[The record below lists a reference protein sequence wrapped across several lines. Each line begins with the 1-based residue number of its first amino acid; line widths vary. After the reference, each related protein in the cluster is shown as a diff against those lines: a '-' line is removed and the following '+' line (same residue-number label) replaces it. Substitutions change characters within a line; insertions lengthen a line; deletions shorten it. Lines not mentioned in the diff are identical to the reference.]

1 MFHHM
6 RRFALASLTVVLAT
20 VVVPL
25 TGAVPAGAQAGPT
38 LAVATTAPRHVAWDR
53 CSAVVPARA
62 RCGHIRVLVDP
73 ARPGLGYQRVGFE
86 LYPHRNGTR
95 PARETIVAN
104 EGGPG
109 YPSTGSRD
117 YYLGLFRPLLRRHDL
132 LLVDQRGTGTSQ
144 AVVCKPLQHG
154 TLPYVRAVTACGRQF
169 GARADTYTTAYAAND
184 LAAVLDALHI
194 PTIDLYGDS
203 YGTFFS
209 QVFALYHPDRLR
221 TLILDASYPVT
232 GNDVWWRDTNRAIRD
247 ALHRVCDRAPA
258 CSSLPGNPVARM
270 RAVVKRVAR
279 HPVTGWAPNSD
290 GVRTKVTINGRT
302 LALVTANAT
311 YGTSIYRELDSAVRA
326 FQAGYA
332 RPLLRLVAENVS
344 GSGDN
349 GAARDFSYGE
359 YVAVICNDYPQLWD
373 VSLPPGPQR
382 EAQYRAAVANLR
394 ATDPNAFDPLS
405 IHAWISSAW
414 TEPRTCIGWPSPSK
428 HWLPPSPPAATYPNV
443 PTLVLSGDL
452 DSITSPEGGHAVA
465 SHFSNATFVSV
476 ANVGHVTALGDY
488 QQCAAGIVRRFVSS
502 GGVVS
507 GTGCAATANPNVRV
521 VPRFAPTSSQL
532 VPAMQGHVVRSSLT
546 DRRIVSAAALA
557 VGDVIT
563 RWYVNYSGSGVGLQ
577 GGHFSYRGGTTV
589 TFRLRDL
596 RFVRDVP
603 VTGTV
608 VWDET
613 TGHVTARLLVNGP
626 GGHDGH
632 LKLHWDDWHQ
642 QAKAIVVGQLGG
654 HQVRLVTGAP

>member
-1 MFHHM
+1 M
-6 RRFALASLTVVLAT
+6 RRVLIASLS
-20 VVVPL
+20 VVVAAVAVPL
-25 TGAVPAGAQAGPT
+25 LGALPAGAHAGLSHAAASASP
-38 LAVATTAPRHVAWDR
+38 ARVVWDR
-53 CSAVVPARA
+53 CAAAVPARA

-73 ARPGLGYQRVGFE
+73 ARPRWGHQRVGFE
-86 LYPHRNGTR
+86 LYPHRDRAR
-95 PARETIVAN
+95 PALETIVAN

-144 AVVCKPLQHG
+144 VVVCKPLQHG
-154 TLPYVRAVTACGRQF
+154 TMPYVQAVTACGKQL
-169 GARADTYTTAYAAND
+169 GARADTYTSAYAAND

-209 QVFALYHPDRLR
+209 QVFALYHPDRLH
-221 TLILDASYPVT
+221 TLVLDASYPVT

-270 RAVVKRVAR
+270 RAVVQRVAQ
-279 HPVTGWAPNSD
+279 HPVTGWAPDSD
-290 GVRTKVTINGRT
+290 GVPTKVTINGRT
-302 LALVTANAT
+302 LALVTAYAT

-332 RPLLRLVAENVS
+332 KPLLRMVAENVA
-344 GSGDN
+344 GSADS

-359 YVAVICNDYPQLWD
+359 YVAVICDDYPQLWD
-373 VSLPPGPQR
+373 VSLPPGAQR

-394 ATDPNAFDPLS
+394 ATDPNAFDPFS
-405 IHAWISSAW
+405 IHAWLASAW

-428 HWLPPSPPAATYPNV
+428 HWLPPSPPNATYPHV

-452 DSITSPEGGHAVA
+452 DSITSPEGGRAVA
-465 SHFSNATFVSV
+465 GHFSNATFVSIS
-476 ANVGHVTALGDY
+476 NVGHVTALGDY

-502 GGVVS
+502 GGTVS
-507 GTGCAATANPNVRV
+507 GTGCATTANPNVRV
-521 VPRFAPTSSQL
+521 VPRFARTSSHL
-532 VPAMQGHVVRSSLT
+532 VPATQGSAVHSSIV
-546 DRRIVSAAALA
+546 DRRVVSAAALA
-557 VGDVIT
+557 AGDVIT
-563 RWYVNYSGSGVGLQ
+563 RWFVNYSGSGVGLQ
-577 GGHFSYRGGTTV
+577 GGQFSYTGGTTV
-589 TFRLRDL
+589 KFRLRDL
-596 RFVRDVP
+596 RFVRDVAA
-603 VTGTV
+603 TGTV
-608 VWDET
+608 VWDEK
-613 TGHVTARLLVNGP
+613 TGHVTARLHVNGP
-626 GGHDGH
+626 QGHDGF
-632 LKLHWDDWHQ
+632 LTLHWDDWHQ
-642 QAKAIVVGQLGG
+642 QAKAFVVGRLGG